1 MKKLLLLSALLISS
15 ITIAQDKIISLDNGK
30 KIILNSDKTWDYYA
44 GISYE
49 YDFSTLSSNNI
60 PSFLRQ
66 GISVDKSTLK
76 TAVEMYL
83 QGWRYTMPR
92 PKSSQASWG
101 NSDGRTTWWI
111 GYWFNNKT
119 NKYSRTV
126 PKKQTNG
133 YYYGD
138 SQDDKGYWRNGG
150 SPRTPNKIDWLLS
163 TSGGIKPN

>member
-30 KIILNSDKTWDYYA
+30 KIILYSDKTWDYYS
-44 GISYE
+44 GISYD
-49 YDFSTLSSNNI
+49 YDFSTLESNEI

-66 GISVDKSTLK
+66 GISVDKATLK
-76 TAVEMYL
+76 TAIEMYL
-83 QGWRYTMPR
+83 QGWRYTMPI
-92 PKSSQASWG
+92 PKSPQASWG
-101 NSDGRTTWWI
+101 NSDGRTTWWN

-119 NKYSRTV
+119 YKYSRTV

-138 SQDDKGYWRNGG
+138 AQDDKGSWRNGG
-150 SPRTPNKIDWLLS
+150 SPRTPTKIDWLLS
-163 TSGGIKPN
+163 MSGGRKPN

>member
-1 MKKLLLLSALLISS
+1 
-15 ITIAQDKIISLDNGK
+15 
-30 KIILNSDKTWDYYA
+30 
-44 GISYE
+44 
-49 YDFSTLSSNNI
+49 
-60 PSFLRQ
+60 
-66 GISVDKSTLK
+66 
-76 TAVEMYL
+76 MYL

-101 NSDGRTTWWI
+101 NSDRRTTWWN

-138 SQDDKGYWRNGG
+138 SQEDKGYWRNGG
-150 SPRTPNKIDWLLS
+150 SPITPTKIDWLLS
-163 TSGGIKPN
+163 TSGGRTPN